1 MKKFYYYCTFHSE
14 KNSRVETKNTRIGI
28 LGGSFDPIHKAHLAI
43 AESAY
48 EQSGLSKIIFIP
60 AKQAPLRDAPVR
72 AQDADR
78 LAMLKLALRNFKYP
92 YEIDE
97 FEIRRHQTSYSIDTA
112 LHLSNKYPGAEL
124 CWIIGADHIGK
135 LSQWKQIEKLGK
147 IISFICAVR
156 NGYDTDETLIPQGVK
171 LEFIDFAPLPY
182 SSTEIRNRLKNGLDC
197 DLMLDPSV
205 KKYILEHRLYEK

>member
-1 MKKFYYYCTFHSE
+1 M
-14 KNSRVETKNTRIGI
+14 
-28 LGGSFDPIHKAHLAI
+28 
-43 AESAY
+43 
-48 EQSGLSKIIFIP
+48 
-60 AKQAPLRDAPVR
+60 
-72 AQDADR
+72 
-78 LAMLKLALRNFKYP
+78 RNFKYP

-135 LSQWKQIEKLGK
+135 LSQLKQIEKLGK

-171 LEFIDFAPLPY
+171 LEFVKRSREIKTLNDIQGIRFTKDGLTFKASQISREFSFARLNAQLSWKTSESQQASERKVQQRIPDGGHLLESTGPGLFSPKSDTAPEEPLPQ
-182 SSTEIRNRLKNGLDC
+182 EELLRRRRKKKRRKGFGL
-197 DLMLDPSV
+197 
-205 KKYILEHRLYEK
+205 

>member
-1 MKKFYYYCTFHSE
+1 MCK
-14 KNSRVETKNTRIGI
+14 
-28 LGGSFDPIHKAHLAI
+28 
-43 AESAY
+43 
-48 EQSGLSKIIFIP
+48 
-60 AKQAPLRDAPVR
+60 
-72 AQDADR
+72 
-78 LAMLKLALRNFKYP
+78 
-92 YEIDE
+92 IDE

-205 KKYILEHRLYEK
+205 KKYTIADSPHYSDLNRCSVLRINGNLKSQYTRVLIRKIKK